1 MCYRKIR
8 VGDKAEMQAGGR
20 MTSKQ
25 NASSAIKRAYA
36 KVRVTQWAPE
46 MGKKMMKGKVNTF

>member
-8 VGDKAEMQAGGR
+8 VGDKAETQAGGR
-20 MTSKQ
+20 KPSKQ
-25 NASSAIKRAYA
+25 NARSAIKCAYT

-46 MGKKMMKGKVNTF
+46 MEKKK